1 VCGTTGCGG
10 CGGAIHP
17 IMDRQLLNVQTPS
30 PRHPRPDGAGEVFVS
45 EAYMQPPSLSAPSSG
60 AGVCA
65 TVRST
70 DPPPPSSS
78 FALHTYTL
86 HASTNQPLQTAA
98 IDEIEQ
104 QCASINVHN
113 HSMSNTKRGRFLSFH
128 CTTCTCTHNKETSS
142 MAAMLPPL
150 LPVALLLPVS

>member
-1 VCGTTGCGG
+1 
-10 CGGAIHP
+10 
-17 IMDRQLLNVQTPS
+17 MDRQLLNVQTPS

-45 EAYMQPPSLSAPSSG
+45 EACMQPPPPPPLSAPSSG

-70 DPPPPSSS
+70 DPPPSSSS

-113 HSMSNTKRGRFLSFH
+113 QSMSNTKRGRFLSFS
-128 CTTCTCTHNKETSS
+128 CCFWLSHN
-142 MAAMLPPL
+142 
-150 LPVALLLPVS
+150 